1 MPGSTISAEVRD
13 TLWASEIAMGN
24 PFQVPPADWASAAD
38 FMERHEHDVG
48 ELSID
53 LCERRMPDAAR
64 RLLLAMGNWWAFTHE
79 DRVIH
84 PVEDALASVHGREI
98 GISKVDLLRVLSAAD
113 RFYEKID
120 LFVGNSQ
127 AVQQIRVDA
136 WKACFGA
143 TLDRTLTLAKTIN
156 DQNVLIVGE
165 AGTGKEILASAIQL
179 GHLGSP
185 AGAPPTCPTVN
196 GAAIPAELAESEL
209 FGHAKGAFTGA
220 TSNRTGKITDADHGT
235 LFIDEVGDLPPT
247 VQPKLLRVMETNKV
261 CPVGSNRDIDVD
273 VRYVAATSRSLRE
286 MAKLGTFRVD
296 LYDRLAGVVLRV
308 PPLRERPE
316 DIEPIARRLI
326 KRKLELMTAEAF
338 TEVEETIIQWL
349 RSHGS
354 KQPWEGNVREL
365 AAAINN
371 HLLGLAVHYNEVPV
385 RPPSL
390 VVPDAI
396 LKCGA
401 TAVEVADWYM
411 NRVLESVGGNQ
422 SRAEKVLCIDRGTI
436 RRRLVKKRKE

>member
-1 MPGSTISAEVRD
+1 MSGQVISSEVKD
-13 TLWASEIAMGN
+13 ALWASEVAMGN
-24 PFQVPPADWASAAD
+24 PYQSTAADWSSAAS
-38 FMERHEHDVG
+38 FMERHEHDLG
-48 ELSID
+48 ELVVE

-64 RLLLAMGNWWAFTHE
+64 RLLLGSGNWWAFTHA

-84 PVEDALASVHGREI
+84 PVEDALKFVHGREI
-98 GISKVDLLRVLSAAD
+98 GITKVDLSRVLSAAD

-120 LFVGNSQ
+120 TFVGESQ
-127 AVQQIRVDA
+127 AVQQIRIDA

-156 DQNVLIVGE
+156 DQNVLILGE
-165 AGTGKEILASAIQL
+165 AGTGKEIIASAIQT

-185 AGAPPTCPTVN
+185 TGAEPTCPTVN

-220 TSNRTGKITDADHGT
+220 VSSRTGKITEADHGT
-235 LFIDEVGDLPPT
+235 LFIDEVGDLPPM

-273 VRYVAATSRSLRE
+273 VRYVAATSRSLRD
-286 MAKLGTFRVD
+286 MAKVGTFRVD

-326 KRKLELMTAEAF
+326 RRKLELMSAEAF
-338 TEVEETIIQWL
+338 SEVETTIIAWL

-371 HLLGLAVHYNEVPV
+371 HLLGLDV
-385 RPPSL
+385 RYAEPSADNQGPA
-390 VVPDAI
+390 VPDAI
-396 LKCGA
+396 LKCTA
-401 TAVEVADWYM
+401 TADEAKRWYIQRVVE
-411 NRVLESVGGNQ
+411 RFGGNA
-422 SRAEKVLCIDRGTI
+422 SRAEKVLGIDRGTV
-436 RRRLVKKRKE
+436 RRALRK